1 MNSVSQAYPS
11 STVSATEIKVEN
23 PHIDLYRGSGG
34 FATTLL
40 SGVLAGSIIF
50 EVQ

>member
-23 PHIDLYRGSGG
+23 PHIDLYRS
-34 FATTLL
+34 
-40 SGVLAGSIIF
+40 SGVCHHPAIWGAGWEYNI
-50 EVQ
+50 